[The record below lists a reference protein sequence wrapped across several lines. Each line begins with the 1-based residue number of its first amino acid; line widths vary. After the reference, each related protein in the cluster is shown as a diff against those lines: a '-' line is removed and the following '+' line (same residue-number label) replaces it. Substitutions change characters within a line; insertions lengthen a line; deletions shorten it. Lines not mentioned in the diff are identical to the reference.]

1 MNNKSKLFIDITKY
15 LVALLFCYTAISKI
29 IDFNNFT
36 FQLEK
41 SPLIPVGLGL
51 YFGVAIILSE
61 IIASYYLFIKIKIG
75 LYFSLFLMVSFTAYL
90 YIIIHYSYYIPCS
103 CGGVLEK
110 MDWNTHILFNLVFII
125 LIIISILLNDPIN
138 EEQPV

>member
-1 MNNKSKLFIDITKY
+1 MKNKSKIFIDITKY

-41 SPLIPVGLGL
+41 SPLIPIGLGN
-51 YFGVAIILSE
+51 YFGIAVILSE
-61 IIASYYLFIKIKIG
+61 LTASYYLFNKVNIG
-75 LYFSLFLMVSFTAYL
+75 LYFSLFLMVSFTSYL
-90 YIIIHYSYYIPCS
+90 FIIIHFSYYIPCS

-110 MDWNTHILFNLVFII
+110 LDWNTHIVFNLIFIA
-125 LIIISILLNDPIN
+125 LIMSSILLNNNLN
-138 EEQPV
+138 EKRVG